1 MRRNDRSA
9 ETFSELYRRTY
20 VDVLAFLLRR
30 CSSAE
35 DAADCLAE
43 TYLLAWKKRDQ
54 MPTGAETRPWLF
66 GVARNVMRRGNE
78 LLVRTAAAADALAAE
93 LERSGAICPAPDL
106 PEPDPVI
113 AAIRD
118 LPELEQ
124 EIITM
129 LIWDELAPRES
140 RRGPG
145 AHAQRR
151 ARASPPRQGQ
161 SQGSARRRRS
171 KRHIQTGPHLE
182 LAAAYALN
190 SPEPAHAGK
199 SNPPVQARAN
209 SARCLLEPSPQHA
222 VHPATSVP
230 GRRMATNTKRWISRG

>member
-129 LIWDELAPRES
+129 LIWDELAPREV
-140 RRGPG
+140 
-145 AHAQRR
+145 
-151 ARASPPRQGQ
+151 
-161 SQGSARRRRS
+161 
-171 KRHIQTGPHLE
+171 
-182 LAAAYALN
+182 AAVLGLTPN
-190 SPEPAHAGK
+190 
-199 SNPPVQARAN
+199 
-209 SARCLLEPSPQHA
+209 
-222 VHPATSVP
+222 
-230 GRRMATNTKRWISRG
+230 MATNTKGDGEGARVGSRSGRRPMPRPYRPHIFVLSQSCVYSMCHAVRR

>member
-1 MRRNDRSA
+1 MRRNDRGA
-9 ETFSELYRRTY
+9 ETFSELYRRTH

-43 TYLLAWKKRDQ
+43 TYLLAWKKRDL

-78 LLVRTAAAADALAAE
+78 LSDRTAAAASALAGE
-93 LERSGAICPAPDL
+93 LQRNGAVCSEPDL
-106 PEPDPVI
+106 AEPDPVI

-129 LIWDELAPRES
+129 LIWDGLPPREVAAVLGLTPNVV
-140 RRGPG
+140 RVR
-145 AHAQRR
+145 AHR
-151 ARASPPRQGQ
+151 ARA
-161 SQGSARRRRS
+161 
-171 KRHIQTGPHLE
+171 KLK
-182 LAAAYALN
+182 AALGDDRPGDT
-190 SPEPAHAGK
+190 SEPDLIAG
-199 SNPPVQARAN
+199 
-209 SARCLLEPSPQHA
+209 A
-222 VHPATSVP
+222 VATSATMQKS
-230 GRRMATNTKRWISRG
+230 GRRGSEPENQAERVIDRA

>member
-1 MRRNDRSA
+1 MRRNDRGA

-35 DAADCLAE
+35 DAADDLAE

-78 LLVRTAAAADALAAE
+78 LRARSAAAADALAAE
-93 LERSGAICPAPDL
+93 IDRSGAICSAPDL
-106 PEPDPVI
+106 PEPDPVT
-113 AAIRD
+113 AAIRA

-129 LIWDELAPRES
+129 LIWDELAPREVAAILGLTPNVV
-140 RRGPG
+140 RVR
-145 AHAQRR
+145 AHR
-151 ARASPPRQGQ
+151 ARAKLKGALGEARPSGTSQPDLTLSLPPPTQGADLFKPNYRGAT
-161 SQGSARRRRS
+161 GSDSRS
-171 KRHIQTGPHLE
+171 LT
-182 LAAAYALN
+182 
-190 SPEPAHAGK
+190 
-199 SNPPVQARAN
+199 
-209 SARCLLEPSPQHA
+209 
-222 VHPATSVP
+222 
-230 GRRMATNTKRWISRG
+230 

>member
-78 LLVRTAAAADALAAE
+78 LLVRTAAADALAAE

-129 LIWDELAPRES
+129 LIWDELAPREVAAVLGLTPNVV
-140 RRGPG
+140 RVR
-145 AHAQRR
+145 AHR
-151 ARASPPRQGQ
+151 ARA
-161 SQGSARRRRS
+161 
-171 KRHIQTGPHLE
+171 KLK
-182 LAAAYALN
+182 AAL
-190 SPEPAHAGK
+190 GDD
-199 SNPPVQARAN
+199 
-209 SARCLLEPSPQHA
+209 
-222 VHPATSVP
+222 
-230 GRRMATNTKRWISRG
+230 GRRGTSKPDLTLSLPPPKR